1 MYGSAST
8 PGLEAY
14 NLQLSKER
22 GEDLV
27 EYLKEHYGVKA
38 DIEIYP
44 LGEMLA
50 EPNSND
56 DPTLRTAW
64 LEIVKNESVAV
75 DQSAHPKS
83 RDIEDEIERK
93 LAKDAQIAKVQI
105 SA

>member
-1 MYGSAST
+1 
-8 PGLEAY
+8 
-14 NLQLSKER
+14 LQLSKER

-64 LEIVKNESVAV
+64 LEIAKNESVAV
-75 DQSAHPKS
+75 DQSAHLNLGIL
-83 RDIEDEIERK
+83 RMK
-93 LAKDAQIAKVQI
+93 LSESLQKMPR
-105 SA
+105 